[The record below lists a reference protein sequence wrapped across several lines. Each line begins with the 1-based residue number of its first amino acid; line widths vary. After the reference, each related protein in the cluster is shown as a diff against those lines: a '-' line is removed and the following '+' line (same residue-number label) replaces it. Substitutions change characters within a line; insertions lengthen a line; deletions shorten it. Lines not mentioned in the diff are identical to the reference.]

1 MYKRKKIKKILT
13 QTIEFQI
20 DFFIFVRHWPIWPIV
35 CLGVN
40 ILKERLL
47 SRSFSLG
54 TLKSHLINLFP
65 IIKSLARD
73 IPKTRFIAAYN
84 YLRRLNYFD
93 VKTFEFV

>member
-1 MYKRKKIKKILT
+1 VIYKRKKNKKILT

-54 TLKSHLINLFP
+54 TLKSHVINLFP
-65 IIKSLARD
+65 IIKSLARY
-73 IPKTRFIAAYN
+73 ISKTRFIGAHN
-84 YLRRLNYFD
+84 YL
-93 VKTFEFV
+93 T